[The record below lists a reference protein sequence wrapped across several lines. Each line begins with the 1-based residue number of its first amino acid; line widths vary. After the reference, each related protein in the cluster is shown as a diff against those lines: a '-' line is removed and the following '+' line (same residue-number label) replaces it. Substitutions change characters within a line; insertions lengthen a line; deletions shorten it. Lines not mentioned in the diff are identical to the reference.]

1 MDNDNKDESFS
12 IEKVTRLDY
21 SSLQISLYF
30 FLLIFFVLLNSIN
43 KAPSPEQSKK
53 AVLSIS
59 KTFNKNDQNEDYDNE
74 IILFQNNQLI
84 NSIKNFYLKT
94 IKFIVP
100 TTFEIV
106 KEEDSSIIELRISNI
121 GFFRKATSKEIK
133 TLQRFFL
140 ADLAKI
146 MNKNISGYNL
156 KLTISLGVKDL
167 LLTSNQD
174 NINLALD
181 QLAEIERYLVA
192 NKVESN
198 LIILNLRQDEPNELR
213 FNFNLQD

>member
-74 IILFQNNQLI
+74 IILFQNN
-84 NSIKNFYLKT
+84 
-94 IKFIVP
+94 KFIVP